1 MLNNKLESIP
11 SVGCW
16 GDEVTWWPSAS
27 YLYLNTLYKIKS
39 HEDIVK
45 EAAARAV
52 LSPPRTAARG
62 ELNTP
67 GKIFFLVLKIL
78 FWRSG

>member
-1 MLNNKLESIP
+1 M
-11 SVGCW
+11 
-16 GDEVTWWPSAS
+16 VTPLLHSLAS

-52 LSPPRTAARG
+52 LSLVSAAPRTAARG

-78 FWRSG
+78 F